1 MEFSQ
6 SIDVSTEP
14 KLSGR
19 FHFAPVIHW
28 INHYPADK
36 FKNNQLRYPQWI
48 GIYPVDRP
56 QAPVVQKVD
65 NAGGPTPYPLICIIF
80 DRKKMPFCIP
90 SITGLLRSSK

>member
-6 SIDVSTEP
+6 SIDVSTET

-48 GIYPVDRP
+48 VIYPVDRP
-56 QAPVVQKVD
+56 QAPAVQKVD
-65 NAGGPTPYPLICIIF
+65 NAGGPTPYPLIVSFLIEEGTF
-80 DRKKMPFCIP
+80 LYSFHYQP
-90 SITGLLRSSK
+90 IT